1 MRAWLAV
8 AGLVDVLGKAVVVVD
23 PLETAVSRGSAAVDV
38 GDWLVTAAAVK
49 LGMCTA
55 VKLRQQSQTLGY
67 Q

>member
-1 MRAWLAV
+1 MA
-8 AGLVDVLGKAVVVVD
+8 AGLVDVLGKAVVDVD
-23 PLETAVSRGSAAVDV
+23 PLETVVSQGSAAVDV

-55 VKLRQQSQTLGY
+55 VKLLQQSQTLGY